1 MVITDY
7 LERNARLYG
16 SESALVEINP
26 SEPRYLKVVWGQGYK
41 IERNLIQVHV
51 FAWRP
56 RQVLRRLDP
65 HARALFW
72 WAWPPLRSRPMWS
85 CGGIRVNIPTTM

>member
-26 SEPRYLKVVWGQGYK
+26 SED
-41 IERNLIQVHV
+41 E
-51 FAWRP
+51 
-56 RQVLRRLDP
+56 
-65 HARALFW
+65 
-72 WAWPPLRSRPMWS
+72 
-85 CGGIRVNIPTTM
+85 TMLLHGVILT